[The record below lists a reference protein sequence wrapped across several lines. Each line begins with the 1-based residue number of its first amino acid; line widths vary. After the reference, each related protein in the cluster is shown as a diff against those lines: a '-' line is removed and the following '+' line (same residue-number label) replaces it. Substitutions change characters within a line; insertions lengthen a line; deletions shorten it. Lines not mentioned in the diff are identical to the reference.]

1 MNFFDHSLH
10 QDPIN
15 KEEQNGHRAHF
26 HSTFAD
32 NCRDSHGSGKL
43 AGSDLAPSDFAALEA
58 RWIDR
63 DLALAA
69 RLRRVDSAMG
79 AELVGRKTGNYAGIA
94 IPYFLPGSNG
104 VREYRLR
111 RDHPEMEIDSR
122 GQVKPKQKYLS
133 PPGRGN
139 MLYFAPGTTDL
150 QLRDTALP
158 LIITEGEFKA
168 LALWRLANW
177 NSERPRFLPVGVSGV
192 YNWRGTVGKTIGPDG
207 SRLDVKGP
215 IPDLERIAWKGRR
228 VVIAYDADAKN
239 KDLVRYARADLT
251 RHLRACGAVV
261 GFLEWDANQG
271 KGIDDYLALVGPEKV
286 LDELAQV
293 TFIGLRWQDELL
305 RSKVSSE
312 RNESAILPI
321 LANAITALRLAPEW
335 QGVLA
340 YDEFRSNVVAVKPV
354 PWGALPKGPWT
365 DQEDR
370 LTAEWLQHN
379 RIFVSVEI
387 ASQAVQTVAA
397 ERRVHPIRQY
407 LDSLKWDGTPRL
419 NRWLSTY
426 LGVEESNYSY
436 AVGSRWM
443 LSAVARIYRPGV
455 KADCCLILEGP
466 QGIKKSTALRTLA
479 GEYFTDELAN
489 LGSKDASMQIRG
501 VWIVEISELDSLAR
515 SEIASIKAFMSRTAD
530 RFRPPFGKRVIE
542 CPRQCVFAGTV
553 NHTEYLRDET
563 GARRF
568 WPVLCGSI
576 DIEALARDRD
586 ELWAEAKFRFSSGE
600 KWWLDTAALVEIAA
614 EEQAARYQG
623 DPWEEVIAPWLE
635 ARTSV
640 SISEV
645 LDKCVCKPQ
654 AQWTQADKNRVGR
667 CLRALGWERYRERDG
682 ERLDWRWR
690 RVAR

>member
-10 QDPIN
+10 QDAIN
-15 KEEQNGHRAHF
+15 KEEQNGHHAHF
-26 HSTFAD
+26 HSTFTEARTD
-32 NCRDSHGSGKL
+32 PQRSGKL

-69 RLRRVDSAMG
+69 QLRRVDSPTG
-79 AELVGRKTGNYAGIA
+79 AELVGRKNGNCAGIA
-94 IPYFLPGSNG
+94 IPYVLPGSSA

-111 RDHPEMEIDSR
+111 RDQPDMEIDSR

-150 QLRDTALP
+150 QLRDATLP
-158 LIITEGEFKA
+158 LIITEGEFKT

-177 NSERPRFLPVGVSGV
+177 NIESPRFLPVGISGL

-271 KGIDDYLALVGPEKV
+271 KGIDDHLALVGPEKV

-305 RSKVSSE
+305 RSKVSSD
-312 RNESAILPI
+312 RNESAILPV

-354 PWGALPKGPWT
+354 PWGALPKGAWI

-407 LDSLKWDGTPRL
+407 LDSLK
-419 NRWLSTY
+419 
-426 LGVEESNYSY
+426 
-436 AVGSRWM
+436 
-443 LSAVARIYRPGV
+443 
-455 KADCCLILEGP
+455 
-466 QGIKKSTALRTLA
+466 
-479 GEYFTDELAN
+479 
-489 LGSKDASMQIRG
+489 
-501 VWIVEISELDSLAR
+501 
-515 SEIASIKAFMSRTAD
+515 
-530 RFRPPFGKRVIE
+530 
-542 CPRQCVFAGTV
+542 
-553 NHTEYLRDET
+553 
-563 GARRF
+563 
-568 WPVLCGSI
+568 
-576 DIEALARDRD
+576 
-586 ELWAEAKFRFSSGE
+586 
-600 KWWLDTAALVEIAA
+600 
-614 EEQAARYQG
+614 
-623 DPWEEVIAPWLE
+623 
-635 ARTSV
+635 
-640 SISEV
+640 
-645 LDKCVCKPQ
+645 
-654 AQWTQADKNRVGR
+654 
-667 CLRALGWERYRERDG
+667 
-682 ERLDWRWR
+682 
-690 RVAR
+690 

>member
-1 MNFFDHSLH
+1 MNFFDHSL
-10 QDPIN
+10 QQNDIY
-15 KEEQNGHRAHF
+15 KEAKNGRRAHF
-26 HSTFAD
+26 NSGFTTESAAA
-32 NCRDSHGSGKL
+32 GSGLL
-43 AGSDLAPSDFAALEA
+43 ASDFVALEA

-63 DLALAA
+63 EIALAA
-69 RLRRVDSAMG
+69 RLRRVDSLTG
-79 AELVGRKTGNYAGIA
+79 AALVGRKSGNYAGIA
-94 IPYFLPGSNG
+94 IPYFFPGTSE

-111 RDHPEMEIDSR
+111 RDHPDMEIDGNGR
-122 GQVKPKQKYLS
+122 VKPKQKYLS

-139 MLYFAPGTTDL
+139 MLYFPPGMTDT
-150 QLRDTALP
+150 QLREVPLP
-158 LIITEGEFKA
+158 LIITEGEFKT

-177 NSERPRFLPVGVSGV
+177 NSERPRFLPVGISGV
-192 YNWRGTVGKTIGPDG
+192 YNWRGTIGKTNGPDG
-207 SRLDVKGP
+207 ERLDVKGP
-215 IPDLERIAWKGRR
+215 IPDLERIAWEGRK
-228 VVIAYDADAKN
+228 VIIAYDADSSQ
-239 KDLVRYARADLT
+239 KDLVRFARAELA
-251 RHLRACGAVV
+251 RHLRGRGAVV
-261 GFLEWDANQG
+261 GFLGWDAKQG
-271 KGIDDYLALVGPEKV
+271 KGIDDHLALVGPEKV
-286 LDELAQV
+286 LDELLQV

-305 RSKVSSE
+305 RSKVSSNQ
-312 RNESAILPI
+312 NESSILPV

-340 YDEFRSNVVAVKPV
+340 YDEFRCNVVAVKPV
-354 PWGALPKGPWT
+354 PWGAFPKEGWT

-370 LTAEWLQHN
+370 LTAEWLQRN
-379 RIFVSVEI
+379 RIFVSVEV
-387 ASQAVQTVAA
+387 AAQAVQTVAA
-397 ERRVHPIRQY
+397 QRRVHPVRDY
-407 LDSLKWDGTPRL
+407 LSGLNWDGVPRL
-419 NRWLSTY
+419 DRWLSKY

-436 AVGSRWM
+436 AVGARWM
-443 LSAVARIYRPGV
+443 LSAVARLYRPGA

-479 GEYFTDELAN
+479 GEYFTDELAD
-489 LGSKDASMQIRG
+489 LGSKDAALQIRG
-501 VWIVEISELDSLAR
+501 VWIVEISELDSLVR
-515 SEIASIKAFMSRTAD
+515 SEIASIKAFMSRSAD
-530 RFRPPFGKRVIE
+530 RFRPPFGKRVVE

-576 DIEALARDRD
+576 DIEALARDRNQ
-586 ELWAEAKFRFSSGE
+586 LWAEAKHRYLSGE

>member
-1 MNFFDHSLH
+1 VNFFDHSL
-10 QDPIN
+10 QQNDIY
-15 KEEQNGHRAHF
+15 KEAKNGRRAHF
-26 HSTFAD
+26 NSGFTTESAAA
-32 NCRDSHGSGKL
+32 GSGLL
-43 AGSDLAPSDFAALEA
+43 ASDFVALEA

-63 DLALAA
+63 EIALAA
-69 RLRRVDSAMG
+69 RLRRVDSLTG
-79 AELVGRKTGNYAGIA
+79 AALVGRKSGNYAGIA
-94 IPYFLPGSNG
+94 IPYFFPGTSE

-111 RDHPEMEIDSR
+111 RDHPDMEIDGNGR
-122 GQVKPKQKYLS
+122 VKPKQKYLS

-139 MLYFAPGTTDL
+139 MLYFPPGMTDT
-150 QLRDTALP
+150 QLREVPLP
-158 LIITEGEFKA
+158 LIITEGEFKT

-177 NSERPRFLPVGVSGV
+177 NSERPRFLPVGISGV
-192 YNWRGTVGKTIGPDG
+192 YNWRGTIGKTNGPDG
-207 SRLDVKGP
+207 ERLDVKGP
-215 IPDLERIAWKGRR
+215 IPDLERIAWEGRK
-228 VVIAYDADAKN
+228 VIIAYDADSSQ
-239 KDLVRYARADLT
+239 KDLVRFARAELA
-251 RHLRACGAVV
+251 RHLRGRGAVV
-261 GFLEWDANQG
+261 GFLGWDAKQG
-271 KGIDDYLALVGPEKV
+271 KGIDDHLALVGPEKV
-286 LDELAQV
+286 LDELLQV

-305 RSKVSSE
+305 RSKVSSNQ
-312 RNESAILPI
+312 NESSILPV

-340 YDEFRSNVVAVKPV
+340 YDEFRCNVVAVKPV
-354 PWGALPKGPWT
+354 PWGAFPKEGWT

-370 LTAEWLQHN
+370 LTAEWLQRN
-379 RIFVSVEI
+379 RIFVSVEV
-387 ASQAVQTVAA
+387 AAQAVQTVAA
-397 ERRVHPIRQY
+397 QRRVHPVRDY
-407 LDSLKWDGTPRL
+407 LSGLNWDGVPRL
-419 NRWLSTY
+419 DRWLSKY

-436 AVGSRWM
+436 AVGARWM
-443 LSAVARIYRPGV
+443 LSAVARLYRPGA

-479 GEYFTDELAN
+479 GEYFTDELAD
-489 LGSKDASMQIRG
+489 LGSKDAALQIRG
-501 VWIVEISELDSLAR
+501 VWIVEISELDSLVR
-515 SEIASIKAFMSRTAD
+515 SEIASIKAFMSRSAD
-530 RFRPPFGKRVIE
+530 RFRPPFGKRVVE

-568 WPVLCGSI
+568 GPVLCGSI
-576 DIEALARDRD
+576 DIEALARDRNQ
-586 ELWAEAKFRFSSGE
+586 LWAEAKHRYLSGE